1 MLPYPPPVGPS
12 ASYCRR
18 FPLQCHDGVVR
29 EGGKALA
36 HGLMLAYGELPHEN
50 VAFVGC
56 HDNLTSFDSV
66 GSPLPLSSPL
76 SPPPS
81 SPLGRFP
88 RPFSSFLNDGQPHSP
103 LHASL
108 KTPPGTMTV
117 GPISFCLQA
126 EYHPS
131 HMSHLPVP

>member
-1 MLPYPPPVGPS
+1 MTVHSSITTVLVLRFKFTQMLPNLPPPGPS
-12 ASYCRR
+12 VSYRRR

-76 SPPPS
+76 LPPLPSLSLRSPPLPSVGSPVLSPPP
-81 SPLGRFP
+81 
-88 RPFSSFLNDGQPHSP
+88 
-103 LHASL
+103 
-108 KTPPGTMTV
+108 
-117 GPISFCLQA
+117 
-126 EYHPS
+126 
-131 HMSHLPVP
+131 